1 MKLKELFEPIDI
13 ALAIVGRHVLSS
25 IGLPS
30 SLLNFRNSCLINNHL
45 NIHVSSPAY
54 HHSKNIKLSHI
65 INGS

>member
-25 IGLPS
+25 VRLPS
-30 SLLNFRNSCLINNHL
+30 SLLNFRNSTTINNHL

-54 HHSKNIKLSHI
+54 HHSKNIKLTHI
-65 INGS
+65 VKGT